1 MNEDLKAKL
10 TRSELIIARL
20 TRSESMQAAVVEG
33 LVRGQIEYGP
43 FNLEE
48 PETRDLLMEA
58 MEELRDA
65 FVYVSML
72 VSTRTYAQFK
82 NNEALLDPL
91 TTSVLEQALAVI
103 ESQWIRL
110 DALRRSRL
118 IHVLEEK

>member
-10 TRSELIIARL
+10 TRSELIIVTL

-33 LVRGQIEYGP
+33 LVRGQTEYGP
-43 FNLEE
+43 FNLGE
-48 PETRDLLMEA
+48 PDSRDLLVEA
-58 MEELRDA
+58 KEELRDA
-65 FVYVSML
+65 FVYVAML
-72 VSTRTYAQFK
+72 VLSK
-82 NNEALLDPL
+82 NNGAFLDPF
-91 TTSVLEQALAVI
+91 TTAVLEQALVAI